1 MEILRNW
8 RSNWSPG
15 KLSLVR
21 TFILISSL
29 SLVVFCSNE
38 AEEGGEMHTE
48 AFVREPAVAGAFY
61 PADKNEL
68 AGEVDSLLK
77 QIPKQPLDGR
87 LVAIIVPHAGY
98 PYSGLV
104 AAHSFKQM
112 ENAGY
117 RIVVLVGPSHR
128 AYFEGVAVY
137 PKGKW
142 QTPLGSLDVDER
154 FASQLITQDELIVAN
169 PAAHQPE
176 HSLEVQIPFIQRID
190 SSIRMVPVMMGVQT
204 EETCTRLGNALSKA
218 IGDRTDVLMLASS
231 DLYHG
236 HSHDECLS
244 TDSTTLSYI
253 EDLDPEGLTA
263 ALSSKR
269 AQACGGG
276 PIAAVLHASRRL
288 GAKECKLLSRTN
300 SGEVTGTTTGYVV
313 GYSAWAVLAPANEE
327 ESSENSSLSA
337 DEKSELLSI
346 ARQSI
351 HRRLKK
357 KAMPEFKP
365 ESPNLTQKRGAFVTL
380 NKGGRL
386 RGCIGYI
393 LPMKPLHQTVSEVAI
408 EAALGDPRFPP
419 LTEAELSGV
428 TIEISALT
436 PLERIYDEKKI
447 EVGRHGLYIKEGLN
461 SGLLLPQVATEYGWS
476 REAFLEHTCQKAGLP
491 KDAWK
496 EGAEIYIFSA
506 EIFSE
511 EDE

>member
-1 MEILRNW
+1 
-8 RSNWSPG
+8 
-15 KLSLVR
+15 VR

-29 SLVVFCSNE
+29 SLVVFCSNK
-38 AEEGGEMHTE
+38 AEEGGEMHAETY
-48 AFVREPAVAGAFY
+48 AREPAVAGAFY
-61 PADKNEL
+61 PADKDEL
-68 AGEVDSLLK
+68 AGEVDSFLE
-77 QIPKQPLDGR
+77 QVPKQQIDGR

-117 RIVVLVGPSHR
+117 RTVVLVGPSHR
-128 AYFEGVAVY
+128 AYFDGVAVY

-142 QTPLGSLDVDER
+142 QTPLGSLDVDEG

-169 PAAHQPE
+169 PAAHQSE
-176 HSLEVQIPFIQRID
+176 HSLEVQIPFIQRVD
-190 SSIRMVPVMMGVQT
+190 STIRIVPVMMGVQT
-204 EETCTRLGNALSKA
+204 EETCRRLGDALAKV
-218 IGDRTDVLMLASS
+218 IGDRRDVLMLASS

-236 HSHDECLS
+236 YSHNECLS
-244 TDSTTLSYI
+244 TDSTTLSFI
-253 EDLDPEGLTA
+253 EDLDPYGLTD

-288 GAKECKLLSRTN
+288 GAQECRLLNRTN

-313 GYSAWAVLAPANEE
+313 GYSAWAVLAQANEE
-327 ESSENSSLSA
+327 ESSEDSPLSR
-337 DEKSELLSI
+337 DEESELLRI
-346 ARQSI
+346 ARESI
-351 HRRLKK
+351 DCRLKK
-357 KAMPEFKP
+357 KAIPEFKP
-365 ESPNLTQKRGAFVTL
+365 DSPNLTQKRGAFVTL
-380 NKGGRL
+380 NKGGHL

-393 LPMKPLHQTVSEVAI
+393 LPMKPLYQTVSEVAI

-419 LTEAELSGV
+419 LTDTELSGV

-447 EVGRHGLYIKEGLN
+447 EVGKHGLYVKKGLN

-476 REAFLEHTCQKAGLP
+476 REAFLEHTCYKAGLP

-496 EGAEIYIFSA
+496 EDAEIYIFSA

-511 EDE
+511 EQTGRR